1 MFFFVSP
8 SPFRSGFFSS
18 SKDGCIPHV
27 PLLLVLKDD
36 LPHAE
41 VEHGA
46 DVDHEQ
52 QGAHHRQRQH

>member
-1 MFFFVSP
+1 MRYIFSP
-8 SPFRSGFFSS
+8 IRLLFSS
-18 SKDGCIPHV
+18 SKDGGV
-27 PLLLVLKDD
+27 SDVSLFLVLEDD

-52 QGAHHRQRQH
+52 QGAHHRQRQDWK